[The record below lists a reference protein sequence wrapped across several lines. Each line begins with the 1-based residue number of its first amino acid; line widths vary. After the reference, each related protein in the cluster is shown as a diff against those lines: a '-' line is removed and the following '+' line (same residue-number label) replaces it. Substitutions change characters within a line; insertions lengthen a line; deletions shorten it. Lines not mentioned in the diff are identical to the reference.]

1 MMNLATLQ
9 RGFSQLQPRE
19 RLIIVL
25 GTVLVAA
32 AAVYLALAPLLE
44 RHTELQSRQQQ
55 LTADM
60 RWLQA
65 QSDTVA
71 RLGSSCQ
78 ALVPQKGS
86 DKDVI
91 TRLVRRN
98 LLTLV
103 SLQAQGSG
111 AYRVTAEGRDANRL
125 LELVHQVSCQGLALT
140 SLDVKAAAK
149 IGTGFTAVIE
159 VTHVN

>member
-32 AAVYLALAPLLE
+32 VCLALAPLLE

-149 IGTGFTAVIE
+149 TGTGFTAVIE